1 MIKLAI
7 ISLWVSAE
15 LAESEPETDRRE
27 RERERAAA
35 RWRSFIPPIIISILF
50 LPLKN
55 LTTFVLHLC
64 ISTANSNSTFYL
76 VLNEQYVRLSY
87 VNYVRSIVKCR
98 TATHAQQ

>member
-1 MIKLAI
+1 MLKLAI
-7 ISLWVSAE
+7 ISLWVSAK
-15 LAESEPETDRRE
+15 LAESEPETDR

-35 RWRSFIPPIIISILF
+35 RWRSFIPPRIISILF

-64 ISTANSNSTFYL
+64 ISTANSHSTFYL